1 MSILTKIS
9 IVLLVVLVL
18 PTSVV
23 IVQQASQLPSYM
35 DAFERRGTELESVN
49 QANKHLQLALK
60 QAQDQGNRHSAAAAT
75 AVAEKRNLRETLQ
88 ARINDL
94 VAEKLAMA
102 GELAELTT
110 ALQGL
115 NESLKTEI
123 AGRAR
128 LRGELNVSRA
138 QTNKLKDHVNQ
149 LNAALRDKEVAI
161 ARLER
166 TVQKFREDI
175 VIKEKEIIALQKVVE
190 TMGRPAAATDGLG
203 RGVVPD
209 VPRIQGTITAIDNDV
224 ASINIGSAKGI
235 KKGMRLIVFREDN
248 FVAHLQI
255 ELVDLNNAAG
265 VIVNKRLEPRK
276 TDKVK
281 TRGER

>member
-60 QAQDQGNRHSAAAAT
+60 QAQDQGNRYSAAAAT

-203 RGVVPD
+203 RGVP
-209 VPRIQGTITAIDNDV
+209 
-224 ASINIGSAKGI
+224 
-235 KKGMRLIVFREDN
+235 EDPGN
-248 FVAHLQI
+248 HH
-255 ELVDLNNAAG
+255 
-265 VIVNKRLEPRK
+265 RHR
-276 TDKVK
+276 
-281 TRGER
+281 